1 MKTYPLRRDDGT
13 MYAFEIENAYAS
25 PWALAKVLRPLPEV
39 SAVRVRRMFVES
51 TDGRVFFT
59 YRGEPFVVWEMF
71 GDNSRY
77 WLGPEGDSDQDVV
90 NLERGVAA
98 HRPWILRRIFGN
110 LLTLRFL
117 PGRE

>member
-1 MKTYPLRRDDGT
+1 MLRT
-13 MYAFEIENAYAS
+13 
-25 PWALAKVLRPLPEV
+25 LPEV

-77 WLGPEGDSDQDVV
+77 WVGPEGESDQDIAK
-90 NLERGVAA
+90 LERGVAA
-98 HRPWILRRIFGN
+98 HRPRILRRIFGH

-117 PGRE
+117 PSRE